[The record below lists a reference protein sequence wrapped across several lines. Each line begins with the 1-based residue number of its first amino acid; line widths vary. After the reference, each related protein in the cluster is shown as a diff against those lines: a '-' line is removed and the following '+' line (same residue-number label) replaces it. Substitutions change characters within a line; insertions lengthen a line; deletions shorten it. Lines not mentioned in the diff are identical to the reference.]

1 MLKHWLLTITKLSLC
16 SCVRSMRLP
25 DTREKRIIHGTTIRK
40 TNNWGVMSYP
50 DLQIDW
56 LKCFVTVVDA
66 GSLSNAAPEVN
77 RSQSA
82 VSMQLKKLEAALEC
96 KLLIRGP
103 RQHQLTPEG
112 QKLLGYARQML
123 DLHAE
128 TQAAFHGEELT
139 GSVRLGVPDDYANK
153 YLTPV
158 LKRFAHQKG
167 AIEIELDCEQSTS
180 LIPRVECGDLD
191 LALVSRDNVR
201 RGTLLFH
208 EPMVWVG
215 SPQFEA
221 WRRDPLPIAV
231 YESTSLARRSAINS
245 LALQG
250 RRYKVV
256 YNSASLAGQIAA
268 VESGLA
274 IAVLTQCSAP
284 EHLDILGGEHGLGPL
299 EPMQVSV
306 CRSQASLGSK
316 AVDSLHSLLIKTLR
330 LSGLS

>member
-1 MLKHWLLTITKLSLC
+1 MTFQ
-16 SCVRSMRLP
+16 
-25 DTREKRIIHGTTIRK
+25 
-40 TNNWGVMSYP
+40 

-56 LKCFVTVVDA
+56 LKCFVAVVDA
-66 GSLSNAAPEVN
+66 GSLSGAAPEVH

-82 VSMQLKKLEAALEC
+82 VSMQLKKLEAALDC
-96 KLLIRGP
+96 QLLVRGP
-103 RQHQLTPEG
+103 RHHQLTPQG
-112 QKLLGYARQML
+112 QLLLGYARRML

-139 GSVRLGVPDDYANK
+139 GRIRLGVPDDYAAR

-158 LKRFAHQKG
+158 LRRFAPQHG
-167 AIEIELDCEQSTS
+167 AVEIELNCEQSTA
-180 LIPRVECGDLD
+180 LIPRIERGDLD
-191 LALVSRDNVR
+191 LALVSRDHPR
-201 RGTLLFH
+201 HGTLLFH

-215 SPQFEA
+215 SAQFEV

-256 YNSASLAGQIAA
+256 YNSSSLAGQIAA

-274 IAVLTQCSAP
+274 VAVVTQCSAP
-284 EHLDILGGEHGLGPL
+284 AQLQILGSDHGLGPL
-299 EPMQVSV
+299 EPMEVAV
-306 CRSQASLGSK
+306 YRSRASLGSK
-316 AVDSLHSLLIKTLR
+316 AVDSLHNLLIKTLR
-330 LSGLS
+330 HSA